1 MLLADKLIKRETGVG
16 TEKGATWLQII
27 NLLLLG
33 FTPEENDLARW
44 VGAQHKRGGQ
54 GGKEGRKDR
63 GMKKKGREE
72 RTRRGAWTRVCRGRA
87 ARGENRKGVGKVDW
101 EWMEGMGHE
110 ESRCFV
116 DSLLLSQAGPYTPKI
131 AGATTQLQGCISPGP
146 GAAAA
151 QASLLASNM
160 RLLRGS
166 VTDTQDGAPVVL
178 TPASPCLQVLQ
189 DPSHSLF
196 WCKAL
201 AQRFSPLSL
210 LVDLVVNSHP
220 CRNVP
225 VNLCSPSSVPSSS
238 RWKRVP
244 STQSLG
250 RPGIR
255 WVRTNLSDSRSI
267 TRHWWVLWACSPM
280 SLAHLLL
287 EKEHFEKRS
296 QWRACWPP
304 GQFLLA
310 TQQGNPAED
319 PLVTSTVTAKF
330 VAEVSV
336 CKACLRRWQLP
347 IYLHCALSHA
357 QTISSSPRALSVGWR
372 GLHSLQV
379 RLTILYHFFGLDE
392 VQEHWKTS
400 VNLASCE
407 CLWKCRQ
414 WVWTVY
420 SVLVDKPFPTFTPFP
435 WSDAHPSES

>member
-1 MLLADKLIKRETGVG
+1 MTSLGELGHNTRGEGKVGRRGERTEAWKR
-16 TEKGATWLQII
+16 
-27 NLLLLG
+27 
-33 FTPEENDLARW
+33 
-44 VGAQHKRGGQ
+44 
-54 GGKEGRKDR
+54 
-63 GMKKKGREE
+63 REE
-72 RTRRGAWTRVCRGRA
+72 RKEQG
-87 ARGENRKGVGKVDW
+87 GVHGHECAEGGQQEERTGKVW
-101 EWMEGMGHE
+101 ERWIGSEWREWDM
-110 ESRCFV
+110 R
-116 DSLLLSQAGPYTPKI
+116 K
-131 AGATTQLQGCISPGP
+131 AGALWTPCCCPRLVPTHPTSPGCISPGS

-160 RLLRGS
+160 RLLRES

-250 RPGIR
+250 RPGTR
-255 WVRTNLSDSRSI
+255 WVRTSLSDSRSI

-336 CKACLRRWQLP
+336 CKACLQRWQLP

-379 RLTILYHFFGLDE
+379 RLIILYHFFGLGE

-400 VNLASCE
+400 VNLGSCE

-414 WVWTVY
+414 WVWTICSGRQTVSYIYPFSLKWCPSLWVLRLKVVVY
-420 SVLVDKPFPTFTPFP
+420 L
-435 WSDAHPSES
+435 

>member
-1 MLLADKLIKRETGVG
+1 
-16 TEKGATWLQII
+16 
-27 NLLLLG
+27 
-33 FTPEENDLARW
+33 
-44 VGAQHKRGGQ
+44 
-54 GGKEGRKDR
+54 
-63 GMKKKGREE
+63 
-72 RTRRGAWTRVCRGRA
+72 
-87 ARGENRKGVGKVDW
+87 
-101 EWMEGMGHE
+101 MEGMGHE

-160 RLLRGS
+160 RPLRES

-178 TPASPCLQVLQ
+178 TPAKPCLQVLQ

-255 WVRTNLSDSRSI
+255 
-267 TRHWWVLWACSPM
+267 
-280 SLAHLLL
+280 
-287 EKEHFEKRS
+287 
-296 QWRACWPP
+296 
-304 GQFLLA
+304 
-310 TQQGNPAED
+310 
-319 PLVTSTVTAKF
+319 
-330 VAEVSV
+330 
-336 CKACLRRWQLP
+336 
-347 IYLHCALSHA
+347 
-357 QTISSSPRALSVGWR
+357 
-372 GLHSLQV
+372 
-379 RLTILYHFFGLDE
+379 
-392 VQEHWKTS
+392 
-400 VNLASCE
+400 
-407 CLWKCRQ
+407 
-414 WVWTVY
+414 
-420 SVLVDKPFPTFTPFP
+420 
-435 WSDAHPSES
+435 